1 MNKYHLLPSTS
12 SFSSMVR
19 SDTLS
24 YRHFNLGEIL
34 QRAHS
39 LKKEKTPSKGI
50 SLNSSSVKQGSK
62 NLLHSSP
69 VTLSSLGTPSMHGP
83 LISRLPAFDAFQR
96 GFTNCFHAFSNLFH
110 DSFWPTLLCFT
121 QILCSFPP
129 FPLGDKALIFWKMSF
144 YFYWAP
150 LLCLSACSTSLV
162 FLTDAM

>member
-12 SFSSMVR
+12 SFSSTVR

-39 LKKEKTPSKGI
+39 LKKEKTSSKGI
-50 SLNSSSVKQGSK
+50 SLNSSSVKQSLK
-62 NLLHSSP
+62 NLLHSSAM
-69 VTLSSLGTPSMHGP
+69 TLSSLGTPSMHRP

-110 DSFWPTLLCFT
+110 DSFWPTLLCLT
-121 QILCSFPP
+121 QILCSFHPSH
-129 FPLGDKALIFWKMSF
+129 LETKL
-144 YFYWAP
+144 
-150 LLCLSACSTSLV
+150 
-162 FLTDAM
+162 